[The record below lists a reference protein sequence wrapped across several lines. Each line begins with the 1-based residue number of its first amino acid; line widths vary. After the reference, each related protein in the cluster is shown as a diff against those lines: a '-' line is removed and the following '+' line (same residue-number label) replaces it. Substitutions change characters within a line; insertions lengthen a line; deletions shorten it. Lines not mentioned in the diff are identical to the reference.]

1 MHIFKDEKWC
11 LAKVYKILDFSQ
23 LEIFVI
29 IEILI

>member
-1 MHIFKDEKWC
+1 MYIFKDEKWC

-29 IEILI
+29 TEILI